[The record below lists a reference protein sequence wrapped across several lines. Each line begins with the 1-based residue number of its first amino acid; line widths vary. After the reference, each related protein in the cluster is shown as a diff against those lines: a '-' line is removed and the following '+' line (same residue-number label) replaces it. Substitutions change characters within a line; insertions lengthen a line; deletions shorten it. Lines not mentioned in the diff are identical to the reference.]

1 MLSQSWPGFWLKV
14 WKKAVWSQWVSFSRG
29 KVNTCHKNIGYFL
42 KGVEITVQK
51 SWFWWKWSLVNIWLS
66 CQPVCFY
73 LTNFHSEILSPHA
86 ITQLVNNTLL
96 PSSSGSV
103 RPRKSRNWVKRLVFL
118 LQKRIFLFLLIFR
131 LNRGFFYSRYT
142 RGLILENFWWKEIV
156 LNLNSNWFL

>member
-1 MLSQSWPGFWLKV
+1 MLSQIKLTWLKS
-14 WKKAVWSQWVSFSRG
+14 VWSQWVSVSGG

-96 PSSSGSV
+96 PSPRAQVVLENQGIGLSGLSFFC
-103 RPRKSRNWVKRLVFL
+103 RKWSFC
-118 LQKRIFLFLLIFR
+118 LFSYFVWIED
-131 LNRGFFYSRYT
+131 LNSRYT

-156 LNLNSNWFL
+156 